1 MKNKSEG
8 FALLEVV
15 ISIVL
20 LGFFLAG
27 AASLIWSAI
36 NASERNRARI
46 TATYLTQECLE
57 LARNAR
63 DTAWRQHLPWD
74 CAFSENTTCSD
85 LQKNTIGKFLS
96 TASNPTFENVLLGP
110 DQNIDSQFFRQLMVV
125 PQEDETLIMTC
136 KTAWKPRKNNAYGE
150 QVSMSQVLTN
160 WKKK

>member
-1 MKNKSEG
+1 MKNKSQG
-8 FALLEVV
+8 FALMEVI

-36 NASERNRARI
+36 NASQRNRDRI

-63 DTAWRQHLPWD
+63 DTAWRQYIPWD
-74 CAFSENTTCSD
+74 CAFDTDCTQQSNLDSFLSIESPTKLNGQASKFSRQMTIEPEDDQVKITCS
-85 LQKNTIGKFLS
+85 
-96 TASNPTFENVLLGP
+96 TFWQIKKKKGSEE
-110 DQNIDSQFFRQLMVV
+110 I
-125 PQEDETLIMTC
+125 
-136 KTAWKPRKNNAYGE
+136 
-150 QVSMSQVLTN
+150 SMSQVLTN

>member
-8 FALLEVV
+8 FALMEVV

-27 AASLIWSAI
+27 AASLIWSAV
-36 NASERNRARI
+36 NASERNRDRI

-63 DTAWRQHLPWD
+63 DTAWRQYLPWD
-74 CAFSENTTCSD
+74 CAFDPNCTQQEELDELLDVELDTKLNGNSS
-85 LQKNTIGKFLS
+85 KF
-96 TASNPTFENVLLGP
+96 G
-110 DQNIDSQFFRQLMVV
+110 RQLKIV
-125 PQEDETLIMTC
+125 EHTEESIKMTC
-136 KTAWKPRKNNAYGE
+136 TTFWQVRKNERGE
-150 QVSMSQVLTN
+150 EVSMSQFLTN